1 MKSSE
6 SNETRA
12 FRIFSKDAD
21 KMLESRYSIS
31 EVVDMIKN
39 GVVGLSV
46 DSINGVNNATYVKA
60 PRIYEDK
67 GVEWSNTEFYFDGK
81 PHDITTATVDGA
93 SWYHLPQIL
102 KMINLY
108 TAESDSRAFETGIP
122 YGSKR
127 RYSPWGKGIKRTF
140 VTMEA
145 LENFGISSDGKPKAK
160 RKVSLQYTG
169 VTTYNVNLNNLTN
182 NVRRIMD
189 KLPSLDDKVFMC
201 DVYRVLKQLE

>member
-1 MKSSE
+1 MEKPE
-6 SNETRA
+6 NNEARA

-21 KMLESRYSIS
+21 NMLESRYSIS
-31 EVVDMIKN
+31 EVVDMIQN

-67 GVEWSNTEFYFDGK
+67 DVEWSNTEFFFDGK
-81 PHDITTATVDGA
+81 PHDITTATVDGT

-145 LENFGISSDGKPKAK
+145 LENFGISCDGKPTVK
-160 RKVSLQYTG
+160 RRVSLQFTG
-169 VTTYNVNLNNLTN
+169 VTTYNVNLTHLTT

-189 KLPSLDDKVFMC
+189 KLSLLDDKVFMC